1 MAVIEAPD
9 LPMLGIIAAGGG
21 IPTALCEAAQA
32 QQRKFHVVAFK
43 GQADPGLSCYPHSWV
58 KLGQLGALLT
68 ALHRAECREVVI
80 VGSLRRPNLW
90 KIGADFGL
98 VRHLPTILSLKSGG
112 DDAILTRIVRFFETQ
127 GLQVRG
133 AHEIAPNLLAA
144 KGALG
149 SFVPT
154 AADEAD
160 VRCGLA
166 LLDALGPFDVGQAVV
181 VANRHVLAVEA
192 AEGTDEMLRRCG
204 QLRQW
209 GRKVRG
215 GVLVKAP
222 KPGQELRVDMPTIG
236 SRTVELAAK
245 AGLAGIAVVS
255 GSVMIADLSEM
266 VAAADREQL
275 FVFGADPADRLVL
288 DASAALYGEA
298 GRHNVEA
305 PS

>member
-1 MAVIEAPD
+1 MATPQQKD

-21 IPTALCEAAQA
+21 IPSALCEAALA
-32 QQRKFHVVAFK
+32 QRRNFHVVAFK
-43 GQADPGLSCYPHSWV
+43 DQADPGLSRYPHSWV
-58 KLGQLGALLT
+58 RLGQLGALLA

-127 GLQVRG
+127 GMQVRG

-144 KGALG
+144 RGALG

-154 AADEAD
+154 AAEEAD
-160 VRCGLA
+160 IACGLA
-166 LLDALGPFDVGQAVV
+166 LLDALGPFDVGQAAV

-192 AEGTDEMLRRCG
+192 AEGTDEMLKRCG

-209 GRKVRG
+209 GRKGRG

-245 AGLAGIAVVS
+245 AGLAGIAVAS
-255 GSVMIADLSEM
+255 GSVMIADLTDM
-266 VAAADREQL
+266 VAAADREKL
-275 FVFGADPADRLVL
+275 FVFGADGSDRL
-288 DASAALYGEA
+288 ALEA
-298 GRHNVEA
+298 PPAYSGRVSGHNVET
-305 PS
+305 SS